1 MMHEMKGSNIVPGIN
16 QFSGRP
22 PKFSS
27 ILPDSLLMVVHLC
40 MVSVIIPTLN
50 EQDHIG
56 KLVHYLRNESFGMVR
71 EIIIV
76 DGGSKDDTINCARN
90 AGANALV
97 SPQKGRA
104 AQMNYGASM
113 AVGDIL
119 FFIHADTIPPITF
132 AADIEQACKLGFSL
146 GRYRSRFDSNNI
158 LLKFNAYFTRFDLF
172 MCYGGDQSL
181 FITKELF
188 DNIGGF
194 NNGMIIM
201 EDYELVDRARRK
213 GRYKIFDASTL
224 ISARKYATNNWWKV
238 QRANYLAVKMY
249 KKGFPQMDIVNA
261 YKKNLDYR

>member
-1 MMHEMKGSNIVPGIN
+1 
-16 QFSGRP
+16 
-22 PKFSS
+22 
-27 ILPDSLLMVVHLC
+27 
-40 MVSVIIPTLN
+40 MVSIIIPTLN
-50 EQDHIG
+50 EEDNIG
-56 KLVHYLRNESFGMVR
+56 KLVHYLRQESVDTVQ
-71 EIIIV
+71 EIIVV
-76 DGGSKDDTINCARN
+76 DGGSRDDTINCARN

-113 AVGDIL
+113 SLGDNL
-119 FFIHADTIPPITF
+119 FFIHADTIPPPTF
-132 AADIEQACKLGFSL
+132 ATDIEQACKVGFSL
-146 GRYRSRFDSNNI
+146 GRYRSRFDSNSI

-194 NNGMIIM
+194 NNEMIIM
-201 EDYELVDRARRK
+201 EDYELVERARGK
-213 GRYKIFDASTL
+213 GRYKIFDASIL
-224 ISARKYATNNWWKV
+224 ISARKYEMNNWWKV

-249 KKGFPQMDIVNA
+249 RKGLPQMKIVNA